1 MSQRGDTA
9 VKPLL
14 GFININKP
22 KGVTSHDV
30 VHRVRKALN
39 IKQVGHGGTLDPM
52 AEGVLPI
59 AIGSACRFLR
69 FLPHNKIYVAEL
81 LLGTRTTTDDVEGDV
96 IEQISATEIIALAE
110 IEIALTGFIGN
121 IKQKPPV
128 YSAIHHQGKRLY
140 ELARAGNIP
149 EEIRDRDVTVDSITI
164 LDYQYPVLKLRIV
177 CGSGTYIRSIAR
189 DLGDKLKIGGCLQ
202 ALIREQSGPFSLSDA
217 IEIPR
222 DISRDDLTR
231 VVIAPQMVLAQSP
244 ELELLDISSTETKSL
259 RMGQRLPVTSDR
271 LVTASVGNQVLA
283 VFDGSLIALCKL
295 ESDQEVDFDEIVP
308 VGQLLERRWKL
319 KPEVVVPNAE

>member
-1 MSQRGDTA
+1 MGQRGETV

-22 KGVTSHDV
+22 KGVTSHDIV
-30 VHRVRKALN
+30 ARVRKALN

-59 AIGSACRFLR
+59 AVGSACRFLR
-69 FLPHNKIYVAEL
+69 FLPHNKVYVAEV
-81 LLGTRTTTDDVEGDV
+81 LLGTRTTTDDVEGD
-96 IEQISATEIIALAE
+96 ILEQIEAAE
-110 IEIALTGFIGN
+110 NIPLSKIETVLSGFIGS

-149 EEIRDRDVTVDSITI
+149 EEIRDRDVTVDSIEI
-164 LDYQYPVLKLRIV
+164 LDYKYPVLKLRIV

-189 DLGDKLKIGGCLQ
+189 DVGERLGIGGCLQ
-202 ALIREQSGPFSLSDA
+202 TLIREQSGPFTLTDA
-217 IEIPR
+217 VDIPR
-222 DISRDDLTR
+222 DISRDVLSE
-231 VVIAPQMVLAQSP
+231 VIIAPHKVLAQSP
-244 ELELLDISSTETKSL
+244 ELELLDVSSKETKSL

-271 LVTASVGNQVLA
+271 LITASEGNQVLA
-283 VFDGSLIALCKL
+283 VFDGSLVALCKL
-295 ESDQEVDFDEIVP
+295 ESDLEVDLDEIVP
-308 VGQLLERRWKL
+308 VGQLVERRWKL